1 MNKLTEPKW
10 AQKIK
15 SGYSEHGKA
24 IELVTAET
32 EPDDLGVLMRLLERF
47 TCLPV
52 LPDDDADLL

>member
-1 MNKLTEPKW
+1 MKN
-10 AQKIK
+10 
-15 SGYSEHGKA
+15 SYSEHGKA

-32 EPDDLGVLMRLLERF
+32 APDDLGVLMRLLERF